1 MKKLAETAYPVLIDT
16 FRKYLENKHD
26 LPFDKIQIKN
36 ISDEDLKKWKDIENL
51 RNVKIGFYFKD
62 DVKRD
67 IRG

>member
-1 MKKLAETAYPVLIDT
+1 MKKLAETTYPVLIDT

-62 DVKRD
+62 DVKSD

>member
-1 MKKLAETAYPVLIDT
+1 MKKLAETTYPVLIDT

-62 DVKRD
+62 DVKRN

>member
-1 MKKLAETAYPVLIDT
+1 MKKLAETTYPVLIDT

-51 RNVKIGFYFKD
+51 RKVKIGFYFKD

>member
-1 MKKLAETAYPVLIDT
+1 MKKLAETTYPVLIDT

>member
-1 MKKLAETAYPVLIDT
+1 MKKLAETTYPVLIDT

-67 IRG
+67 TRG